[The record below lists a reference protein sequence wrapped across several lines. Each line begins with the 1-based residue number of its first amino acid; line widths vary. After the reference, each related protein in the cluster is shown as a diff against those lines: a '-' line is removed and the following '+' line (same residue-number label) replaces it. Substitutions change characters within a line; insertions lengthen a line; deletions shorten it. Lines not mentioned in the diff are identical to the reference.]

1 MHFNSTCSLPYR
13 CYPYATLVSRGYSQV
28 ETPEAAELVPYNTCS
43 RDKAEQKVFNRLQQ
57 FKRAA
62 GKGKIF
68 GVLGCV
74 AQDLGSFRD
83 AYSAQVPVHGVVL
96 LRIAR

>member
-1 MHFNSTCSLPYR
+1 
-13 CYPYATLVSRGYSQV
+13 
-28 ETPEAAELVPYNTCS
+28 
-43 RDKAEQKVFNRLQQ
+43 VFNRLQQ
-57 FKRAA
+57 FRRAA
-62 GKGKIF
+62 GKGKVF

-74 AQDLGSFRD
+74 AQDLRSFRD